1 MTTAK
6 YLPSVGNQATLHN
19 PSNSRYPVLCLASI
33 ACATMTAW
41 VSAILELRFRESPI
55 ILNATFR
62 TDTTRTPL

>member
-1 MTTAK
+1 
-6 YLPSVGNQATLHN
+6 
-19 PSNSRYPVLCLASI
+19 
-33 ACATMTAW
+33 MTAW